1 MATSREL
8 LDLIADYVAEKNGVA
23 ERGGDADADRLQQ
36 IAQRFDVTLSEAVL
50 DRASMA
56 NEA

>member
-8 LDLIADYVAEKNGVA
+8 LDLIADFVA
-23 ERGGDADADRLQQ
+23 ERGGNADADRLQD
-36 IAQRFDVTLSEAVL
+36 IAQRFDVTLGEAVL

>member
-8 LDLIADYVAEKNGVA
+8 LDLITDFVT
-23 ERGGDADADRLQQ
+23 ERGGAADDDRLQD
-36 IAQRFDVTLSEAVL
+36 IAQRFDVALGEAVL

>member
-1 MATSREL
+1 MTTSREL
-8 LDLIADYVAEKNGVA
+8 LDLIAAYVAEH
-23 ERGGDADADRLQQ
+23 GGTADDDRLQD
-36 IAQRFDVTLSEAVL
+36 IAQRFDVALGDAIL

>member
-1 MATSREL
+1 MAVMTTSREL
-8 LDLIADYVAEKNGVA
+8 LDLIADFVA
-23 ERGGDADADRLQQ
+23 ERGGAADADALQD
-36 IAQRFDVTLSEAVL
+36 IAQRFDVAFGDAIL

>member
-1 MATSREL
+1 MTTSREL
-8 LDLIADYVAEKNGVA
+8 LDLIADFIV
-23 ERGGDADADRLQQ
+23 ERGGTADADALQD
-36 IAQRFDVTLSEAVL
+36 IAQRFDVAFSNAVL

>member
-1 MATSREL
+1 MTTAREL

-23 ERGGDADADRLQQ
+23 DDVRLQD
-36 IAQRFDVTLSEAVL
+36 IAQRFDVAFGDAVI
-50 DRASMA
+50 DRASMQ